1 MKSCSYP
8 DCIEEDSLP
17 FKCKLC
23 NQLYCAKHRL
33 PEQHD
38 CPRIGIYQTDE
49 YRKAKVS
56 PGIPKTAEKKEKEKR
71 KQREFYSPRDIE
83 QKSVYTEPQDRFM
96 SRSSFFTLYSFSRNL
111 FNVLVLSIFVG
122 FVLSLNDLVDF
133 RLYQGI
139 PLSSDYLWIILTT
152 FIATLIVFG
161 GHMLAQHITARIQR
175 IRASNVIWLQGAIVS
190 LIGIFIPF
198 TMIPTFLTFR
208 TTEMGNKKRGITALS
223 GIVWILVW
231 EVILISLI
239 GFGSL
244 NPLIRLGLM
253 NIPFFMLFLVA
264 FLLIPFGTFHGRY
277 LSSWNRK
284 VHWGLFA
291 SVVAL
296 FIYYFVVISL
306 S

>member
-8 DCIEEDSLP
+8 DCQEEDSLP

-23 NQLYCAKHRL
+23 NQSYCAKHRL

-38 CPRIGIYQTDE
+38 CPQIGIYQTEE

-56 PGIPKTAEKKEKEKR
+56 PVVPKKEDKKGKEKA
-71 KQREFYSPRDIE
+71 KSREYYTPRDIE
-83 QKSVYTEPQDRFM
+83 QKSVYVEPQDRFM
-96 SRSSFFTLYSFSRNL
+96 ARSSFFTLYSFSRNIY
-111 FNVLVLSIFVG
+111 NVLALSLFVG
-122 FVLSLNDLVDF
+122 FVLTLNDLVDY
-133 RLYQGI
+133 RLWQGM
-139 PLSSDYLWIILTT
+139 PLSRDYLWILLTT

-161 GHMLAQHITARIQR
+161 GHMLAQHIAARRQKIG
-175 IRASNVIWLQGAIVS
+175 ASNIIWVQGAIIS

-208 TTEMGNKKRGITALS
+208 TTDIETKKKGITALV

-231 EVILISLI
+231 EVIIISIL
-239 GFGSL
+239 GFSSIDQNIL
-244 NPLIRLGLM
+244 YGLA
-253 NIPFFMLFLVA
+253 NIPFFMLFLVV
-264 FLLIPFGTFHGRY
+264 FLLIPFGVFHGRY

-284 VHWGLFA
+284 VHWSLFA

-296 FIYYFVVISL
+296 FIYYFVVVSVT
-306 S
+306 